1 MHFIVMLKHKAQ
13 VQDSTYTNILQLLML
28 HCTLIFKLLNYYIL
42 IY

>member
-28 HCTLIFKLLNYYIL
+28 YID
-42 IY
+42 I